1 MHIIGKTL
9 YWIFIG
15 LLLAVAALFLASY
28 LPIPGNIEVKI
39 VKSGSMEPAIKTG
52 SVVILRPADTYA
64 VGDIVTF
71 GEDSKLRIPT
81 THRIVEVHGA
91 GNATTFTTKGDA
103 NEEADPQPVPRASVI
118 GKVYGWVPY
127 AGYVIDFAR
136 TPWGFTGLI
145 GVPAALIIID
155 ELFILFGEVSKLYRT
170 RRTRREPENVLDLR
184 QRV

>member
-1 MHIIGKTL
+1 MHIISKTF
-9 YWIFIG
+9 YWIFIC
-15 LLLAVAALFLASY
+15 LLISVAVLFLASY

-52 SVVILRPADTYA
+52 SIVILRPAESYA
-64 VGDIVTF
+64 VGDIITF
-71 GEDSKLRIPT
+71 GEDTKLRIPT
-81 THRIVEVHGA
+81 THRIAEVHGS
-91 GNATTFTTKGDA
+91 GNATMFTTKGDA
-103 NEEADPQPVPRASVI
+103 NEEADPQPVPLSSVI
-118 GKVYGWVPY
+118 GKVYAWAPY

-155 ELFILFGEVSKLYRT
+155 ELFVLFGEVSTLYRT
-170 RRTRREPENVLDLR
+170 RRTRREPENILDLR